1 MTRGIENIGDPACLV
16 VPAWLVV
23 VLLLIGCRG
32 LSRSLE
38 RAAVLKRVAVL
49 KRAEVPKRVAVLRRV
64 GILKRAAILL
74 CLIVAPCSMAQSWEL
89 VARSS
94 DLDEFHVDRSTVLR
108 ENELRRVWMLASYT
122 EPIRPGA
129 LSLRFLVEYRCDAQE
144 WRTVEV
150 LEASGTMGSGEL
162 RRQNGGFGDWRA
174 VDPES
179 PIEMVMREVCTE

>member
-23 VLLLIGCRG
+23 VLLLIGCSG

-49 KRAEVPKRVAVLRRV
+49 KRAEVLRRV
-64 GILKRAAILL
+64 GIMKRAAILL